1 MKLNIALDSLDIPFI
16 FQKRPIPIPADL
28 RVDWRIATIIL
39 ILYISCRNSRA
50 TLTKLHVMNWAN
62 RNNRGRELF
71 LQLCAGELGPDNIIV
86 RFEPWLNRAVDIALA
101 EGLLQRIDGDR
112 VELTSS
118 GTIMAKEII
127 ITEECFVQEREF
139 LNTLRKSV
147 SEAKLKNIIE
157 AVIYK

>member
-1 MKLNIALDSLDIPFI
+1 MKLNNILDSMDIPFT
-16 FQKRPIPIPADL
+16 FQKRPISIPADL
-28 RVDWRIATIIL
+28 RVDWRIAAIIL

-50 TLTKLHVMNWAN
+50 TLMKLHVMNWAN

-71 LQLCAGELGPDNIIV
+71 LQLCVGELGPDNIIV

-112 VELTSS
+112 IELTSS
-118 GTIMAKEII
+118 GTIMAEEII
-127 ITEECFVQEREF
+127 KTKDCFVQEKEF
-139 LNTLRKSV
+139 LHTIRKSI

-157 AVIYK
+157 AVIY